1 MKKISELFKDIVRCI
16 AIGITISAII
26 SIAISIMCV
35 FMYKGNIVNI
45 VCGIKTVLICI
56 GAFGMILVAMLLMKK
71 KKEKPMKYMIASDIH
86 GSAYYCRKMME
97 ALEKEQADR
106 LILLGDLLYHGPR
119 NDLPKEYAPKEVIQ
133 MLNKEKNRIYN
144 VRGNCDAEVDQMVL
158 EFPVLADYGFMEIDG
173 KTFYMSHGHIY
184 NENNLP
190 PLKPGDIFMHGHT
203 HVLRAEKVGDITIL
217 NPGSV
222 SIPKEG
228 NPPTYA
234 ILENSRFTIKT
245 FEEERIKEYDL

>member
-1 MKKISELFKDIVRCI
+1 
-16 AIGITISAII
+16 
-26 SIAISIMCV
+26 
-35 FMYKGNIVNI
+35 
-45 VCGIKTVLICI
+45 
-56 GAFGMILVAMLLMKK
+56 
-71 KKEKPMKYMIASDIH
+71 MKYMIASDIH

-173 KTFYMSHGHIY
+173 KTFHMSHGHIY

-245 FEEERIKEYDL
+245 FEEEIIKEYDL

>member
-1 MKKISELFKDIVRCI
+1 MRILIFSDLHGDYKRAEEIK
-16 AIGITISAII
+16 AIWEEGNFD
-26 SIAISIMCV
+26 SI
-35 FMYKGNIVNI
+35 F
-45 VCGIKTVLICI
+45 
-56 GAFGMILVAMLLMKK
+56 
-71 KKEKPMKYMIASDIH
+71 
-86 GSAYYCRKMME
+86 
-97 ALEKEQADR
+97 
-106 LILLGDLLYHGPR
+106 LLGDILYHGPR
-119 NDLPKEYAPKEVIQ
+119 NDLPPFYCPKKVIPI
-133 MLNKEKNRIYN
+133 LSELKDYIIA

-158 EFPVLADYGFMEIDG
+158 EFPVLADYGWMEIDG

-184 NENNLP
+184 NEHNLP

-203 HVLRAEKVGDITIL
+203 HVLWAEKVGDITIL

-245 FEEERIKEYDL
+245 FDEEIIKEYDL